1 MAQVPTKQHNTIR
14 SFALVC
20 VAFTSLFIVG
30 MRIWS
35 TIIISSDGWCDRA
48 IGTVKETGG
57 RPLEAIGACFTLL
70 NKQLDAVARNSL
82 IDSGVI
88 AICLLV
94 LIVIVVA
101 GGKLNFTAGKGGV
114 STSIGREEVS
124 DRALG
129 AIETAEGAEQAR
141 DDILAEEGAKP
152 SPTPAT
158 AAPPKPAETRIL
170 E

>member
-1 MAQVPTKQHNTIR
+1 MPTIPDKQHNTIR

-20 VAFTSLFIVG
+20 VAVTSVFIMGV
-30 MRIWS
+30 RIWA
-35 TIIISSDGWCDRA
+35 TFIITRDGWCDRA
-48 IGTVKETGG
+48 IGAANATGVS

-70 NKQLDAVARNSL
+70 NKQLDAIAFNSK
-82 IDSGVI
+82 IDAGVQ
-88 AICLLV
+88 ALCLLV

-101 GGKLNFTAGKGGV
+101 GGKLNFTASKGGV
-114 STSIGREEVS
+114 SANMGKDNIS

-141 DDILAEEGAKP
+141 DDILVEEGAAAASRKP
-152 SPTPAT
+152 T
-158 AAPPKPAETRIL
+158 AKPEGTEIM